1 MSERD
6 RARSKDYFF
15 GIPGRN
21 IENRIDEPAHINEA
35 RDELVSPF
43 MAGVFARLPPNIQPL
58 SKLGKL
64 LGGNDI
70 AKPTPTEVMRYLAN
84 IEALNQPPDFNQ
96 RWPDDLQQM
105 GMRPMTPSTERGFAS
120 R

>member
-21 IENRIDEPAHINEA
+21 IENRIDEPMHLNEA
-35 RDELVSPF
+35 RNIMMPPF
-43 MAGVFARLPPNIQPL
+43 AAAGFAMLPPNIQPL
-58 SKLGKL
+58 SKLGRL
-64 LGGNDI
+64 AGGNDI
-70 AKPTPTEVMRYLAN
+70 AKPTPAEVMRYLAN

-96 RWPDDLQQM
+96 RWPDDLQTM